1 MKDGVEL
8 TCGFSSVDREVL
20 GERQSSEV
28 ILELQQRQMP
38 VGGLRFCCGGR
49 LLL

>member
-1 MKDGVEL
+1 MAL

-20 GERQSSEV
+20 EERQSSEV
-28 ILELQQRQMP
+28 ILELQRQMP
-38 VGGLRFCCGGR
+38 DRLRFCCGGR